1 MVKAGIE
8 KIRKELDQIDTK
20 LLAIIKKRTD
30 LVKKVIKLKKYKK
43 EIVDKKRINFIL
55 KKIKKKSIKLKI
67 DPSIT
72 LHIWKE
78 MIKAFIK
85 YEYKNFKKK

>member
-1 MVKAGIE
+1 MISHKII
-8 KIRKELDQIDTK
+8 KIRKKLDLLDTK
-20 LLAIIKKRTD
+20 LLM
-30 LVKKVIKLKKYKK
+30 VIKNRTNLVNQIIRLKKTKK

-55 KKIKKKSIKLKI
+55 GKIRKKSIKLKI

-72 LHIWKE
+72 ISIWKE
-78 MIKAFIK
+78 MIRSFIR